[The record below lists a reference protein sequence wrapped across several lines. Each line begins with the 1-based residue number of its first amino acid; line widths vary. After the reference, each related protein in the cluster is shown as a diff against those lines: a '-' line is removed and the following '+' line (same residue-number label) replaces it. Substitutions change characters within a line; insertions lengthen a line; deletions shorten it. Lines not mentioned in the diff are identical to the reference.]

1 MVKIRLARVGR
12 LNKPLYTILATDSR
26 KPRNN
31 GFLAQL
37 GQYDPRGKEPLMGV
51 NVEAIKGYVQN
62 GAHISDTIRTI
73 FKKNNVKL

>member
-12 LNKPLYTILATDSR
+12 LNKPIFTILATDSR

-37 GQYDPRGKEPLMGV
+37 GQYDPRGKEPLKGV
-51 NVEAIKGYVQN
+51 NVEAIKGYVQK
-62 GAHISDTIRTI
+62 GAHVSETIRTI
-73 FKKNNVKL
+73 FKKNKIQL